1 MKFTFKLF
9 HMALQTTTNSVAK
22 SQKTAMKQVSQKIEN
37 LWDKGSEVVIKAKNI
52 NVHHGNNQSTFSTLN
67 LQSDLLDGLQNMHI
81 AQPTIIQMLGI
92 PLVLQEKNVFC
103 AAQTGS
109 GKTLVYVTPIIQK
122 LGNEVEAG
130 YIGRL
135 SRPRVLV
142 LSPTRELSSQILR
155 VFKHF
160 SHYCRFRSIGV
171 IGQNQKKWAK
181 DYVKGLVDVVVGTPS
196 TILKWN
202 QKGLLSFSDVRYVVF
217 DEADTLMDDNFR
229 NTTSEFLKLL
239 DCESNT
245 ENGTNIQFILTAA
258 TLPSKGVLGRYQ
270 EFIPDLQVCQSNL
283 HKVLPHIKHS
293 FMKTRQDQ
301 KSELLINKLTLFL
314 SQSDKKC
321 IIFCNTSKSC
331 NWVSAKLDEL
341 KIDHTKLHGD
351 MNPQIRLQS
360 YKKFADGKTR
370 LMVSTDIASRGL
382 DSYDITLV
390 VNFDCPFNATDYIH
404 RSGRTGRAASC
415 FSKNEEVLTFVTQN
429 KEFLFA
435 KKVQEAAKKNKCL
448 EGIHSKK
455 NSIIESMPN

>member
-239 DCESNT
+239 D
-245 ENGTNIQFILTAA
+245 
-258 TLPSKGVLGRYQ
+258 
-270 EFIPDLQVCQSNL
+270 DLQVCQSNL